1 MSADHTNLTDAERRV
16 ARAEQESVDLEVRS
30 PKLPDDTRALIEEA
44 RIPHQS
50 RTDSGWCRC
59 CHGIWPCVTA
69 RLADAVE
76 AQAAEVE
83 RLRARVAE
91 YEKDAQ
97 RLDWLERHIRT
108 RYDVNLDRRP
118 DRETEPDDS
127 LAGFAVSCEPKMI
140 YQGQGETLREA
151 IDAALAPRGPGDS
164 EGGR

>member
-1 MSADHTNLTDAERRV
+1 MSAA
-16 ARAEQESVDLEVRS
+16 
-30 PKLPDDTRALIEEA
+30 TRARTVDKIVRKA
-44 RIPHQS
+44 RNESIYLRRYS
-50 RTDSGWCRC
+50 RPYDRRASDD
-59 CHGIWPCVTA
+59 A
-69 RLADAVE
+69 AQMFDDLADAVE

-91 YEKDAQ
+91 YEKDAE

-118 DRETEPDDS
+118 DREIEPDDS